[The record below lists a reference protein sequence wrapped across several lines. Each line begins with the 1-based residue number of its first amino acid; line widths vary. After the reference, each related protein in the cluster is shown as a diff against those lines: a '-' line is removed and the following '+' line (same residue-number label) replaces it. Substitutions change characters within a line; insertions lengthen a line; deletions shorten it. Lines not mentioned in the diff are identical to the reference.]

1 MRHSALRSAAVPSGL
16 SLLSML
22 ALTPCAAQV
31 SGSAALTSDYVWR
44 GASQTLEDP
53 AAQAG
58 LRVDHRTG
66 LYASA
71 WGSNVRFAPDGGPA
85 SEFDLA
91 VGWGGA
97 VAPDWALDV
106 GVVRYLYPGAGDL
119 NWNELSAG
127 VTWRDAV
134 SLTVGWSDDALA
146 GGADGTYVVLGLSR
160 PVTETVRIEASVA
173 RYLLEAAVAESY
185 THGSL
190 GVVWVFKAPFAL
202 RATLHATDAEA
213 RRNFPGVA
221 GTRPEL
227 AIQADF

>member
-1 MRHSALRSAAVPSGL
+1 MCHPARRSTAARSGL
-16 SLLSML
+16 ALLTML

-31 SGSAALTSDYVWR
+31 SGTAALTSDYVWR

-58 LRVDHRTG
+58 LRVDHPTG

-97 VAPDWALDV
+97 VAPDWGLDV

-119 NWNELSAG
+119 NWNEVSAG
-127 VTWRDAV
+127 VTWRDAL

-146 GGADGTYVVLGLSR
+146 GGADGTYVAFALSR
-160 PVTETVRIEASVA
+160 PVHETVRIEASVA
-173 RYLLEAAVAESY
+173 RYLLDASIAERY
-185 THGSL
+185 THGAL
-190 GVVWVFKAPFAL
+190 GVDWAFKAPFAL
-202 RATLHATDAEA
+202 RATVHVTDAAA
-213 RRNFPGVA
+213 RRNFPGLA
-221 GTRPEL
+221 GTRPEI
-227 AIQADF
+227 AIHADF